1 MIKYDYGIVEF
12 AGFPFDNIART
23 QVKPE
28 LFSDKFLTLEAEK
41 VDENADTKVDEERT
55 RVCTNWQL
63 ITKGR
68 RARKGADNALVNLK
82 SPPAPF

>member
-12 AGFPFDNIART
+12 AGFTFDNIART

-28 LFSDKFLTLEAEK
+28 LFSDKFLPLQAEK
-41 VDENADTKVDEERT
+41 VDENADTQVDEEST
-55 RVCTNWQL
+55 QVCTNWQL

-68 RARKGADNALVNLK
+68 RALKAADNALVNLK
-82 SPPAPF
+82 SPPL

>member
-28 LFSDKFLTLEAEK
+28 LFSDKCSTLEK
-41 VDENADTKVDEERT
+41 IDENADTQVDEERT

-82 SPPAPF
+82 SPPF

>member
-12 AGFPFDNIART
+12 AGFPFDNTART

-28 LFSDKFLTLEAEK
+28 LFSDKFLTEK
-41 VDENADTKVDEERT
+41 VDKNADTQVDEEST

-68 RARKGADNALVNLK
+68 RALKAADNALVNLK
-82 SPPAPF
+82 SPPF